1 MNNKDLKAV
10 LLASAL
16 SGAAFVMPVVA
27 EETNTDSVQV
37 QDQTTESTQTTT
49 VDEVT
54 DLTVDSTINEE
65 ATTQVQNG

>member
-54 DLTVDSTINEE
+54 D
-65 ATTQVQNG
+65 